1 MSSSTAPPP
10 QSIPLA
16 QHIPTLIFLTLTVLT
31 STLIHR
37 AQPTPYIDEIFHIP
51 QAQLFCSALPHF
63 STTSVGGLW
72 ERLGDVEY
80 DSKLTTP
87 PGLYAISVGLAKLL
101 PGWRCDDVAWLRS
114 TNLAMVLTLPVLV
127 GRILRQNEAQQESSS
142 PSIPATLLLVAPTKA
157 EWVQKKAVPRTEIQ
171 TLQQK
176 AKTEAPPTPDGPNDD
191 QPPSVP
197 IPTIAVGERR
207 EQLTLPL
214 RAKRK
219 EATPYD
225 MALASTIAF
234 LPPLWFFG
242 FLYYTDVASVWLTL
256 ACLTLFNDLDP
267 SKSTVST
274 SILLALTSI
283 LAVMVRQTN
292 LVWVMYCAGRAT
304 LTAIQTL
311 QPERNRGDEGLVD
324 ELTRLFK
331 TVTRREF
338 GKVVG
343 KNLFPLLPMLFG
355 CIAFIRWNGSI
366 VLGDKTNHQAGLHLP
381 QLGYFL
387 LFSSFFALFPL
398 LHTFYTPPSSSRSL
412 PSILVKTSM
421 QAIKTVW
428 DAAFGSPTKTAV
440 FTVLFTLAWA
450 GVDNFIIDHPF
461 LLADNRHY
469 TFYLWRI
476 FRRPLRLG
484 GGTMVLQPRFLA
496 VPAYV
501 FAVYAW
507 GLALGNRGNGGLKGV
522 LLVGAVV
529 ATLVPSPLVEVR
541 YYLIPYILLRLAIE
555 AKGGGDGRR
564 DGRVRWMFLGLELGL
579 YASVNAVTV
588 VLFAGRSFEWAP
600 EAVDVSRGE
609 STIMR
614 FIW

>member
-16 QHIPTLIFLTLTVLT
+16 QHIPTLTFLTLTVLT

-63 STTSVGGLW
+63 STTSIGGLW
-72 ERLGDVEY
+72 ERLRDVEY

-142 PSIPATLLLVAPTKA
+142 PSIPATLLLMAPTKA
-157 EWVQKKAVPRTEIQ
+157 EWVQKEAVPRTEIQ

-176 AKTEAPPTPDGPNDD
+176 AKTEAPPTPDGSNDD
-191 QPPSVP
+191 QSPSVP
-197 IPTIAVGERR
+197 TPTVAVGESR

-225 MALASTIAF
+225 MTLASTIAF

-256 ACLTLFNDLDP
+256 ASLTLFNDLDP

-274 SILLALTSI
+274 SILLVLTSI

-304 LTAIQTL
+304 LTVIQTL

-331 TVTRREF
+331 TVTQREF

-412 PSILVKTSM
+412 PSTLVKTSM

-450 GVDNFIIDHPF
+450 GVDNFTIDHPF

-501 FAVYAW
+501 FAFYAW
-507 GLALGNRGNGGLKGV
+507 GLALGNSGNGGLKGV

-555 AKGGGDGRR
+555 AKGGGDGR
-564 DGRVRWMFLGLELGL
+564 VRWMFLGLELGL

-588 VLFAGRSFEWAP
+588 VLFADRSFEWAP

>member
-1 MSSSTAPPP
+1 MSSSTTPPP

-16 QHIPTLIFLTLTVLT
+16 QHIPTLTFLTLTVLT

-63 STTSVGGLW
+63 STTSLGGLW
-72 ERLGDVEY
+72 ERLRDVEY

-157 EWVQKKAVPRTEIQ
+157 EWVQKKAVPRTQIQ

-176 AKTEAPPTPDGPNDD
+176 AKTEAPPTPDGSNDD

-197 IPTIAVGERR
+197 IPTVAVGERR

-225 MALASTIAF
+225 MTLASTIAF

-274 SILLALTSI
+274 SILLVLTSI

-292 LVWVMYCAGRAT
+292 LVWVMYCAARAT

-311 QPERNRGDEGLVD
+311 QPERNRGDGGLVD

-338 GKVVG
+338 GKVVR

-412 PSILVKTSM
+412 PSTLVKTSM
-421 QAIKTVW
+421 QTIKTVW

-440 FTVLFTLAWA
+440 FTVLFSLAWA
-450 GVDNFIIDHPF
+450 GVDNFTIDHPF

-469 TFYLWRI
+469 MFYLWRI

-501 FAVYAW
+501 FAFYAW
-507 GLALGNRGNGGLKGV
+507 GLALGNSGNGGLKGV

-555 AKGGGDGRR
+555 AKGGGDRGR

-579 YASVNAVTV
+579 YASLNAVTV
-588 VLFAGRSFEWAP
+588 VLFAARSFEWAL
-600 EAVDVSRGE
+600 EAVDILRGE